1 MRIKRGSLFVWLVL
15 MGCLGWTLNGLAAP
29 PTPVLTNQKKAEMM
43 KDNTKFLKLPD
54 LTIDYITITPSNPK
68 LGENLTIQFAIKNIG
83 SDVATPTLADLY
95 AMGFAYALN
104 IPSYINTQQLS
115 PGQSQVFTYSGIL
128 KSQQGS
134 YEITTGKHNFGVDM
148 NLKKNPVESNY
159 SNNYKVKEFYISPA
173 GGASNQPLPDLTISV
188 LVLSPPEPTNG
199 GPATITM
206 TVANLGPGPAG
217 PTKAFFNGKSEVL
230 QALGLPAGP
239 TTIPIPALNPGQSDT
254 FNYSAPGGKVNL
266 PAGSYT
272 LAALV
277 NTAVGAIPETNTS
290 YNSKTLNFTILAPK
304 FSPVSK
310 GQIELKTK

>member
-1 MRIKRGSLFVWLVL
+1 MRINRRNLFVWLVL

-29 PTPVLTNQKKAEMM
+29 PTPGAIDPKSKLEVIDKA
-43 KDNTKFLKLPD
+43 KFLKLPD

-95 AMGFAYALN
+95 AVGFAYALN

-128 KSQQGS
+128 KSQQNS

-159 SNNYKVKEFYISPA
+159 TNNYKVKEFYISPP

-188 LVLSPPEPTNG
+188 LILSPADPVTG
-199 GPATITM
+199 GQTSITM
-206 TVANLGPGPAG
+206 TVANNGPGPSG
-217 PTKAFFNGKSEVL
+217 PTKAFFSGKSEVL
-230 QALGLPAGP
+230 QALGLPAAP

-254 FNYSAPGGKVNL
+254 FNYSAPGGKLNL
-266 PAGSYT
+266 NPGSYT

-277 NTAVGAIPETNTS
+277 NTMVGAVPETNTT
-290 YNSKTLNFTILAPK
+290 NNTKTLNFTVQLPK
-304 FSPVSK
+304 ATQVPK
-310 GQIELKTK
+310 GPMELKTK